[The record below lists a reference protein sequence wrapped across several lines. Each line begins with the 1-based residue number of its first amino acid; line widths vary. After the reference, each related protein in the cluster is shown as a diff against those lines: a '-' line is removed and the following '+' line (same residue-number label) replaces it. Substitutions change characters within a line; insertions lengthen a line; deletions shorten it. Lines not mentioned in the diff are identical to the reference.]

1 MKYLIAAI
9 TLGLIG
15 CGPNDAGLAKTL
27 KQTKGQQS
35 EIEARICRYDGD
47 DCFLPIMA
55 LNVEGGTQVAAVEVL
70 PGEAK
75 YAACGAC
82 HGAQGGGGV
91 GPVLAIYSI
100 EYIVGRLNQYKAGE
114 KVGSQS
120 NLMWGQAAGLYIDR
134 KEILHGKIDT
144 MSKEEVLN
152 EIKKLQQE
160 YPALAVVSQGNVLI
174 EGEVEEA

>member
-1 MKYLIAAI
+1 MTKDQRAA
-9 TLGLIG
+9 
-15 CGPNDAGLAKTL
+15 
-27 KQTKGQQS
+27 
-35 EIEARICRYDGD
+35 IEARICSYDGD

-55 LNVEGGTQVAAVEVL
+55 VNIEGGTQVAAVAAL

-91 GPVLAIYSI
+91 GPALAGQTV

-120 NLMWGQAAGLYIDR
+120 NLMWGQAAMLSETDIQDLAEYI
-134 KEILHGKIDT
+134 KTL
-144 MSKEEVLN
+144 
-152 EIKKLQQE
+152 
-160 YPALAVVSQGNVLI
+160 
-174 EGEVEEA
+174 